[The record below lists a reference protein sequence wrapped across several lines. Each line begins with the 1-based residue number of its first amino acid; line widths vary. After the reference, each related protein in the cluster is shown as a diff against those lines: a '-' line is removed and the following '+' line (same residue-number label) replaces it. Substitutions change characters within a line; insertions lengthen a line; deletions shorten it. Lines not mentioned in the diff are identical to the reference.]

1 MTVVNVSDDTYL
13 RELRVL
19 GAWWSLGSSALDPRL
34 LTQYA
39 AARLPALREAGHA
52 GARRPA
58 RRW

>member
-1 MTVVNVSDDTYL
+1 MTVVSVSDDTYL

-39 AARLPALREAGHA
+39 AARLPALREAGL
-52 GARRPA
+52 
-58 RRW
+58 